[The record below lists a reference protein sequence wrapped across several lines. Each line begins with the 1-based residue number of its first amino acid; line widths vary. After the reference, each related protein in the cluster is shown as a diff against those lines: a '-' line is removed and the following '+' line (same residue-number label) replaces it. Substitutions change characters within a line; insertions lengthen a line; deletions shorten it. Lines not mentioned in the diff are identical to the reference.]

1 MKLNRFITFILSF
14 VLILTFT
21 ACGQKDQK
29 TEETVLLPF
38 GLQFGQSYDEFSET
52 IKANY
57 FETTLSPAEA
67 NNGYVTDHIYL
78 TSIAAESFLDYEVF
92 HTSSNNTLEDAD
104 MDSFYFSFNQ
114 DKELYEWYWL
124 NEAVTRDAEEIVNS
138 MIETYNKYFGFDGK
152 TDDPSLPAVWETEKL
167 AANILKTESNG
178 KDIIG
183 FIVHSF
189 EYDLDSK

>member
-52 IKANY
+52 IKAND
-57 FETTLSPAEA
+57 FETTISPAQS
-67 NNGYVTDHIYL
+67 NNGYVTDAIYL
-78 TSIAAESFLDYEVF
+78 TSIEAESYLDYEVF
-92 HTSSNNTLEDAD
+92 HTSSNNSVFDAD
-104 MDSFYFSFNQ
+104 PGAFYFSFNQ
-114 DKELYEWYWL
+114 DKKLYEWGWF
-124 NEAVTRDAEEIVNS
+124 NDAVSRDAEEIVNA

-152 TDDPSLPAVWETEKL
+152 TDDPTSPAVWETEKL
-167 AANILKTESNG
+167 AAQILQTESNG
-178 KDIIG
+178 RDLVI
-183 FIVHSF
+183 FTVHSF
-189 EYDLDSK
+189 EYDLDS

>member
-1 MKLNRFITFILSF
+1 MKLHRYITFVLSF
-14 VLILTFT
+14 ILILTFT
-21 ACGQKDQK
+21 ACRQEDQK
-29 TEETVLLPF
+29 TAETPLLPF
-38 GLQFGQSYDEFSET
+38 NLQFGQSYDEFSET

-57 FETTLSPAEA
+57 FETTISPAKA

-78 TSIAAESFLDYEVF
+78 TSIAAESYLDYEVF

-104 MDSFYFSFNQ
+104 KGSFYFSFNQ
-114 DKELYEWYWL
+114 DKELYEWYWF
-124 NEAVTRDAEEIVNS
+124 NEAVTRDAEEVVNS

-167 AANILKTESNG
+167 AADIQKTESNG
-178 KDIIG
+178 KDIIV
-183 FIVHSF
+183 FTVHSF